1 MSRHDLTDDQ
11 WAVIEPLIPKQ
22 PRARG
27 RPRNDD
33 RRTRNGMLSV
43 LHTGCAWADL
53 PKEYGS
59 PSTCWRRWH
68 EWSHDGMWER
78 IWRTLLSRLDA
89 DGTLEWACAFLDGSF
104 VPANKGALASAK
116 QRLATAQR

>member
-1 MSRHDLTDDQ
+1 
-11 WAVIEPLIPKQ
+11 
-22 PRARG
+22 
-27 RPRNDD
+27 
-33 RRTRNGMLSV
+33 
-43 LHTGCAWADL
+43 
-53 PKEYGS
+53 
-59 PSTCWRRWH
+59 
-68 EWSHDGMWER
+68 MWER